1 MHNSFKQAL
10 DKNDPVIGLWL
21 GLANAYTAELLAG
34 SGYDWLVID
43 NEHAP
48 NTVPSTLAQLQAL
61 AGTPAH
67 AVVRAASDDTVEIKR
82 LLDVGA
88 QTLLIPMVES
98 AEQATRIIAATRYP
112 PVGVRGVGAAL
123 ARASRWQQIPDYLAQ
138 ADAQICTLVQVE
150 SMAGLAALPE
160 IARVSGVDGVFIG
173 PADLAAS
180 MGHLGNPGHP
190 QVQQAI
196 ATAIAEI
203 RKAGKAA
210 GILSS
215 DAAMARTYLQLG
227 AVFVAV
233 GSDVG
238 LLTNGAR
245 ALRESFRDI
254 A

>member
-82 LLDVGA
+82 LLDLGA

-160 IARVSGVDGVFIG
+160 IAQVSGVDGVFIG

-190 QVQQAI
+190 EVQQAI
-196 ATAIAEI
+196 ATAIGEI

-210 GILSS
+210 GILSG
-215 DAAMARTYLQLG
+215 DAALARTYLQLG

-245 ALRESFRDI
+245 ALREAFRDI

>member
-98 AEQATRIIAATRYP
+98 AEQAIRIVAATRYP

-180 MGHLGNPGHP
+180 MGYLGNPGHP
-190 QVQQAI
+190 EVQQAI
-196 ATAIAEI
+196 ATAISEI

-210 GILSS
+210 GILSG
-215 DAAMARTYLQLG
+215 DAALARTYLQLG

-245 ALRESFRDI
+245 ALREAFRDI

>member
-160 IARVSGVDGVFIG
+160 IAQVSGVDGVFIG

-180 MGHLGNPGHP
+180 IGHLGNPGHP
-190 QVQQAI
+190 EVQQAI
-196 ATAIAEI
+196 ATAIGEI

-210 GILSS
+210 GILSG
-215 DAAMARTYLQLG
+215 DAALARTYLQLG

-245 ALRESFRDI
+245 ALREAFRDI

>member
-10 DKNDPVIGLWL
+10 SKNDPVIGLWL
-21 GLANAYTAELLAG
+21 GLANAYTAELLGG

-67 AVVRAASDDTVEIKR
+67 PVVRAASDDTVEIKR
-82 LLDVGA
+82 LLDLGA

-98 AEQATRIIAATRYP
+98 AEQATRIVAATRYP
-112 PVGVRGVGAAL
+112 PLGVRGVGAAL
-123 ARASRWQQIPDYLAQ
+123 ARASRWQQVPDYLAH
-138 ADAQICTLVQVE
+138 ADTQICTLVQVE
-150 SMAGLAALPE
+150 SMTGLSALPE

-190 QVQQAI
+190 HVQQAI
-196 ATAIAEI
+196 ATAIGEI
-203 RKAGKAA
+203 RSAGKAA
-210 GILSS
+210 GILSG
-215 DAAMARTYLQLG
+215 DLAMARTYLQLG

>member
-10 DKNDPVIGLWL
+10 SKNDPVIGLWL
-21 GLANAYTAELLAG
+21 GLANAYTAELLGG

-61 AGTPAH
+61 ASTPAH

-82 LLDVGA
+82 LLDLGA

-98 AEQATRIIAATRYP
+98 AEQATRIVSATRYP
-112 PVGVRGVGAAL
+112 PLGVRGVGAAL
-123 ARASRWQQIPDYLAQ
+123 ARASRWQQVPDYLAH
-138 ADAQICTLVQVE
+138 ADTQICTLVQVE
-150 SMAGLAALPE
+150 STAGLLALPE

-180 MGHLGNPGHP
+180 MGYLGNPGHP
-190 QVQQAI
+190 HVQQAI
-196 ATAIAEI
+196 ATAISEI

-210 GILSS
+210 GILTG
-215 DAAMARTYLQLG
+215 DMAMARTYLQLG

-238 LLTNGAR
+238 ILSNGAR

-254 A
+254 G

>member
-10 DKNDPVIGLWL
+10 SKNDPVIGLWL
-21 GLANAYTAELLAG
+21 GLANAYTAELLGG

-61 AGTPAH
+61 ASTPAH
-67 AVVRAASDDTVEIKR
+67 PVVRAASDDTVEIKR
-82 LLDVGA
+82 LLDLGA

-98 AEQATRIIAATRYP
+98 AEQATRIVSATRYP
-112 PVGVRGVGAAL
+112 PLGVRGVGAAL
-123 ARASRWQQIPDYLAQ
+123 ARASRWQQVPDYLAH
-138 ADAQICTLVQVE
+138 ADTQICTLVQVE
-150 SMAGLAALPE
+150 STAGLLALPE

-180 MGHLGNPGHP
+180 MGYLGNPGHP
-190 QVQQAI
+190 HVQQAI
-196 ATAIAEI
+196 ATAISEI

-210 GILSS
+210 GILTS
-215 DAAMARTYLQLG
+215 DLAMARTYLQLG

-238 LLTNGAR
+238 VLSKGAR
-245 ALRESFRDI
+245 ALREAFRDI

>member
-10 DKNDPVIGLWL
+10 GKNEPIIGLWL

-34 SGYDWLVID
+34 SGYDWLAID

-48 NTVPSTLAQLQAL
+48 NTVLSTLAQLQAL
-61 AGTPAH
+61 AGTPTH

-98 AEQATRIIAATRYP
+98 AGQATRIVAATRYP

-123 ARASRWQQIPDYLAQ
+123 ARASRWQQVPDYLAQ

-190 QVQQAI
+190 EVQQAI
-196 ATAIAEI
+196 ATAIGEI
-203 RKAGKAA
+203 RRAGKAA
-210 GILSS
+210 GILSG

-227 AVFVAV
+227 AVFIAV

-245 ALRESFRDI
+245 TLRESFRDI

>member
-1 MHNSFKQAL
+1 MHDSFKQAL

-160 IARVSGVDGVFIG
+160 IAQVSGVDGVFIG

-190 QVQQAI
+190 EVQQAI
-196 ATAIAEI
+196 ATAIGEI

-210 GILSS
+210 GILSG
-215 DAAMARTYLQLG
+215 DAALARTYLQLG

-245 ALRESFRDI
+245 ALREAFRDI

>member
-10 DKNDPVIGLWL
+10 SKNDPVIGLWL
-21 GLANAYTAELLAG
+21 GLANAYTAELLGG

-61 AGTPAH
+61 ASTPAH

-82 LLDVGA
+82 LLDLGA

-98 AEQATRIIAATRYP
+98 AEQATRIVSATRYP
-112 PVGVRGVGAAL
+112 PLGVRGVGAAL
-123 ARASRWQQIPDYLAQ
+123 ARASRWQQVTDYLAH
-138 ADAQICTLVQVE
+138 ADTQICTLVQVE
-150 SMAGLAALPE
+150 STAGLLALPE

-180 MGHLGNPGHP
+180 MGYLGNPGHP
-190 QVQQAI
+190 HVQQAI
-196 ATAIAEI
+196 ATAISEI

-210 GILSS
+210 GILTG
-215 DAAMARTYLQLG
+215 DMAMARTYLQLG

-238 LLTNGAR
+238 ILSNGAR

>member
-10 DKNDPVIGLWL
+10 SKNDPVIGLWL
-21 GLANAYTAELLAG
+21 GLANAYTAELLGG

-61 AGTPAH
+61 ASTPAH
-67 AVVRAASDDTVEIKR
+67 AVVRAASDDIVEIKR
-82 LLDVGA
+82 LLDLGA

-98 AEQATRIIAATRYP
+98 AEQATRIVSATRYP
-112 PVGVRGVGAAL
+112 PLGVRGVGAAL
-123 ARASRWQQIPDYLAQ
+123 ARASRWQQVPDYLAH
-138 ADAQICTLVQVE
+138 ADTQICTLVQVE
-150 SMAGLAALPE
+150 STAGLSALPE

-180 MGHLGNPGHP
+180 MGYLGNPGHP
-190 QVQQAI
+190 HVQQAI
-196 ATAIAEI
+196 ATAISEI

-210 GILSS
+210 GILTG
-215 DAAMARTYLQLG
+215 DLAMARTYLQLG

-238 LLTNGAR
+238 ILSNGAR

-254 A
+254 G

>member
-160 IARVSGVDGVFIG
+160 IAQVSGVDGVFIG

-190 QVQQAI
+190 EVQQAI
-196 ATAIAEI
+196 ATAIGEI

-210 GILSS
+210 GILSG
-215 DAAMARTYLQLG
+215 DAALARTYLQLG

-245 ALRESFRDI
+245 ALREAFRDI

>member
-160 IARVSGVDGVFIG
+160 IAQVSGVDGVFIG

>member
-82 LLDVGA
+82 LLDMGA

-98 AEQATRIIAATRYP
+98 AEQATRIVAATRYP

-190 QVQQAI
+190 EVQQAI
-196 ATAIAEI
+196 ATAIGEI

-210 GILSS
+210 GILSG
-215 DAAMARTYLQLG
+215 DAALARTYLQLG

-245 ALRESFRDI
+245 ALREAFRDI

>member
-98 AEQATRIIAATRYP
+98 AEQATRIVAATRYP

-160 IARVSGVDGVFIG
+160 IAQVSGVDGVFIG

-190 QVQQAI
+190 EVQQAI
-196 ATAIAEI
+196 ATAIGEI

-210 GILSS
+210 GILSG
-215 DAAMARTYLQLG
+215 DAALARTYLQLG

-245 ALRESFRDI
+245 ALREAFRDI

>member
-1 MHNSFKQAL
+1 MHNTFKQAL
-10 DKNDPVIGLWL
+10 GKNDPVIGLWM

-34 SGYDWLVID
+34 TGYDWLVID

-160 IARVSGVDGVFIG
+160 IAQVSGVDGVFIG

-180 MGHLGNPGHP
+180 MGHVGNPGHP
-190 QVQQAI
+190 EVQQAI
-196 ATAIAEI
+196 ATAIGEI

-210 GILSS
+210 GILSG
-215 DAAMARTYLQLG
+215 DAALARTYLQLG

-245 ALRESFRDI
+245 ALREAFRDI

>member
-1 MHNSFKQAL
+1 
-10 DKNDPVIGLWL
+10 
-21 GLANAYTAELLAG
+21 
-34 SGYDWLVID
+34 
-43 NEHAP
+43 
-48 NTVPSTLAQLQAL
+48 
-61 AGTPAH
+61 
-67 AVVRAASDDTVEIKR
+67 
-82 LLDVGA
+82 
-88 QTLLIPMVES
+88 
-98 AEQATRIIAATRYP
+98 
-112 PVGVRGVGAAL
+112 VRGVGAAL

-160 IARVSGVDGVFIG
+160 IAQVSGVDGVFIG

-190 QVQQAI
+190 EVQQAI
-196 ATAIAEI
+196 ATAIGEI

-210 GILSS
+210 GILSG
-215 DAAMARTYLQLG
+215 DAALARTYLQLG

-245 ALRESFRDI
+245 ALREAFRDI